1 MTFQKLTIPAFFAAL
16 CVIVGCNS
24 ASDKSESRT
33 DTTTMQH
40 NEHAKDTVTMNTSD
54 HGLMNTMKTMMDR
67 MRGVQLFGDFDIDYA
82 KLMIEHHQGA
92 VDMAKIVIDKGTD
105 AKMKSM
111 AQNIVTMQTEG
122 VSKLREFIST
132 YKSSGMKHGEGELQ
146 KMLTEMQNAMQQ
158 MQMSGS
164 TDKDFAAMMISH
176 HEEGIKMSNAQLAN
190 GMSDQLKQMA
200 KKSIAADK
208 KDISEFRTWISANK

>member
-1 MTFQKLTIPAFFAAL
+1 MTSRQLKLPFFIAAL
-16 CVIVGCNS
+16 SFIVSCNN
-24 ASDKSESRT
+24 ASDKSESKT

-40 NEHAKDTVTMNTSD
+40 SDPGKDTAAMNTSD
-54 HGLMNTMKTMMDR
+54 HGLMNAMSSMMDR
-67 MRGVQLFGDFDIDYA
+67 MKAVQLSGDFDIDYG

-92 VDMAKIVIDKGTD
+92 VDMANIVIAKGTD
-105 AKMKSM
+105 AKIKSM
-111 AQNIVTMQTEG
+111 AQNIVTMQTES
-122 VSKLREFIST
+122 VTKLREFISA

-146 KMLTEMQNAMQQ
+146 KMVTDMQNAMQG

-164 TDKDFAAMMISH
+164 ADKDFASMMISH
-176 HEEGIKMSNAQLAN
+176 HEEGIKMSNAQLKN

-208 KDISEFRTWISANK
+208 KDISEFKAWMSANK